1 MENSG
6 NNIIEE
12 KNTNLIILLR
22 LFSSINKFRIFK
34 KSTEIKKLTNINF
47 YKKALKRNINN
58 NISKSN
64 KQKNIL
70 ENDTNYNS
78 VSSHKKNKQDK
89 NNAF

>member
-47 YKKALKRNINN
+47 YKKALKRNI
-58 NISKSN
+58 
-64 KQKNIL
+64 
-70 ENDTNYNS
+70 
-78 VSSHKKNKQDK
+78 
-89 NNAF
+89 